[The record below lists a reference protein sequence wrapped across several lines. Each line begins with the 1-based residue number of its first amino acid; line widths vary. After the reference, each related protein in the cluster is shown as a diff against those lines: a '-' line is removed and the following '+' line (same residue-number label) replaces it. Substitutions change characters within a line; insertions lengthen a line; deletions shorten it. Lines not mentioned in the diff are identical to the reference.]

1 MKYKMESNIYLS
13 LSFPC
18 SLRLPFS
25 AMALTKKGNIILWNN
40 GIENDNDKGS
50 DIDIEREWYWRRR
63 PTVNPISNFPLIFSS
78 L

>member
-50 DIDIEREWYWRRR
+50 DIDIERE
-63 PTVNPISNFPLIFSS
+63 
-78 L
+78 